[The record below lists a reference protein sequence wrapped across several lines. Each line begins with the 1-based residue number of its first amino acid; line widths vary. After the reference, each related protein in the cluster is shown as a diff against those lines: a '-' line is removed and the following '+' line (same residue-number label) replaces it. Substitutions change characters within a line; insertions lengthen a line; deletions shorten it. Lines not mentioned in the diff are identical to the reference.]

1 MSDNPMEQD
10 NKYID
15 SAVRAVTNKRPVPEI
30 DFTLHTM
37 EDNTQV
43 STLERVCKDVQAP
56 AFHPPTDEQFF
67 SPTDPNKPNLQFL
80 KQHFYREGR
89 LTEDQA
95 LWLLSECTK
104 VLEKEPNL
112 LEMDAPIT
120 VCGDV
125 HGQYYDLMKLFEVGG
140 DPADTRY
147 LFLGDYVDRGYF
159 SIECV
164 LYLWALKIWYPNTLW
179 LMRGNHECRH
189 LTDYFTFKL
198 ECKHKYSEAV
208 YEACMKSFCALPLA
222 AVMNKQFLC
231 IHGGLSP
238 ELHTLEDLKSID
250 RFREP
255 PTHGLMCDILWA
267 DPLEDF
273 GQEKTQEYF
282 VHNHVRGCSYF
293 FSYPAACA
301 FLEKN
306 NLLSIIRAHEAQD
319 AGYRMYRKTRT
330 TGFPSV
336 MTIFSAPNYLDVYNN
351 KAAVLKYEN
360 NVMNIRQFNCT
371 PHPYWLP
378 NFMDVFTWSLP
389 FVGEKI
395 TDMLIAIL
403 NTCSKEEL
411 EDETPLSSGPHSPP
425 LPSGTVANMDPES
438 SEYKRRAI
446 KNKILAIGRL
456 SRVFQVLRE
465 ESERVTELKTAS
477 GGKLPAGTLMLG
489 AEGIKQAITNF
500 EDARKVDLQNE
511 RLPPSGEE
519 VRRNSDAAREVAL
532 MRAAQEAESD
542 QKLAGVAR
550 RISMSSGSSRSQPRK
565 MAMSSCGRTEETV
578 RVEKVIMLLRVP
590 LARRPLSPKNC
601 ARLVKSV
608 YTPSSTWRSTA
619 SSVRKQPSAFAS
631 TRLVHDQSIA
641 HTCAD
646 TLYAPERIQVR
657 HATNLASRTAINPP
671 SNIPVENQQLHASLN
686 RLKDIASD
694 YVNQSRLQLA
704 LRGLETS
711 RPTVRIG
718 LLGLGQDGGVAARK
732 LARVLLADALDDEG
746 QWEKMLKLPSQDGK
760 PLLLRYGAEDD
771 ILPTNPLVNELNI
784 PSRVLEKNN
793 LELLITTLNTSSG
806 PNITADPS
814 GLAESILVPPLQTPV
829 ASSGRAGF
837 VRYPVHKAI
846 VVGEGIQGCMDFGR
860 LSSALEATTLGV
872 TGAQQGLIHVALS
885 VPRDSPRTQTN
896 DTGLISPV
904 DIDQAAVALD
914 LFRQDVANSALFN
927 TKWQASNIQAII
939 KFLVSDPMDPV
950 TGEAV
955 GLRPT
960 VQSHIRSTLDSATAA
975 IAASEKAA
983 SKAVVSNSMPDSV
996 RQEMTHAIAN
1006 WAQHAHTDLQVSIAN
1021 AIDSRSWRRISWS
1034 RLLWRVDDVGVAAQE
1049 VLRSHW
1055 LLDAESTLAFLAG
1068 RIEQAGFFK
1077 SNVGAANF
1085 NPDYAMHPSD
1095 RKVDKAGQVISGER
1109 AFLATPATPTS
1120 APSTKPK
1127 TGLMSK
1133 LFADKVREP
1142 TAAELLGIDV
1152 QAQKVREE
1160 GGIDIFHSRPW
1171 PLAIHFTRQKLLHTL
1186 VPSLQARA
1194 QALLAQSLT
1203 TIGATSALGI
1213 WLYIA
1218 TSGTMM
1224 AESGAIAALGL
1235 VWTLRRLQKKW
1246 EGERET
1252 WEAEVRE
1259 HGRVV
1264 LGEVEDVLRRV
1275 VRENERGVLRQAD
1288 IQDWDRAR
1296 EALRDVKRAMGDVEE
1311 VEEKVQEIGVKV

>member
-1 MSDNPMEQD
+1 MSGQPMEQD
-10 NKYID
+10 KYVD
-15 SAVRAVTNKRPVPEI
+15 TAVRAVTNKRPVPEI

-37 EDNTQV
+37 EDGTQV

-95 LWLLSECTK
+95 LWILSECTK
-104 VLEKEPNL
+104 VLEREPNL

-411 EDETPLSSGPHSPP
+411 EEETPLSSGPHSPP
-425 LPSGTVANMDPES
+425 LPSSSVANMDPDS
-438 SEYKRRAI
+438 TEYKRRAI

-519 VRRNSDAAREVAL
+519 VRRNSDAARHDAL
-532 MRAAQEAESD
+532 TRAAQEAEND

-550 RISMSSGSSRSQPRK
+550 RIS
-565 MAMSSCGRTEETV
+565 
-578 RVEKVIMLLRVP
+578 IL
-590 LARRPLSPKNC
+590 
-601 ARLVKSV
+601 
-608 YTPSSTWRSTA
+608 YTPAR
-619 SSVRKQPSAFAS
+619 
-631 TRLVHDQSIA
+631 A
-641 HTCAD
+641 H
-646 TLYAPERIQVR
+646 IR
-657 HATNLASRTAINPP
+657 HATNLASRTAINPA
-671 SNIPVENQQLHASLN
+671 SNVPAEHQQLYASLD

-718 LLGLGQDGGVAARK
+718 LLGLGQDGDVAARK
-732 LARVLLADALDDEG
+732 LARVLLADALGDEG
-746 QWEKMLKLPSQDGK
+746 QWEKMLKQPSQDGK

-771 ILPTNPLVNELNI
+771 MPPVNPLVNELNI

-793 LELLITTLNTSSG
+793 LEILITTLNTPSG
-806 PNITADPS
+806 PTITADPS
-814 GLAESILVPPLQTPV
+814 GLAEAILVPPLQTPV
-829 ASSGRAGF
+829 ASSGRTGF

-872 TGAQQGLIHVALS
+872 TGAQQGLIQVALS

-904 DIDQAAVALD
+904 DIDQAGAALD
-914 LFRQDVANSALFN
+914 LFRQDVANSAIFN

-939 KFLVSDPMDPV
+939 EFLASDPMDPI
-950 TGEAV
+950 TGDSV

-960 VQSHIRSTLDSATAA
+960 LQSHIRSTLDSAADA
-975 IAASEKAA
+975 IALSEQVANN
-983 SKAVVSNSMPDSV
+983 AVISNSISDQK
-996 RQEMTHAIAN
+996 RQEISQAISA
-1006 WAQHAHTDLQVSIAN
+1006 WAQHAHTDLQLSLAN
-1021 AIDSRSWRRISWS
+1021 ALDSRSWRRTTWS
-1034 RLLWRVDDVGVAAQE
+1034 RLLWRVDDVNVAAEE

-1068 RIEQAGFFK
+1068 RIEQAGFFR
-1077 SNVGAANF
+1077 SRGGVANF
-1085 NPDYAMHPSD
+1085 NPDYAMHASD
-1095 RKVDKAGQVISGER
+1095 RAVDPKTGQVVSKER
-1109 AFLATPATPTS
+1109 AFLAPSQASS
-1120 APSTKPK
+1120 APTMTKS
-1127 TGLMSK
+1127 SK
-1133 LFADKVREP
+1133 GFFGRFFTDKVAQP
-1142 TAAELLGIDV
+1142 SAADLLNTHALTAKV
-1152 QAQKVREE
+1152 AQT

-1186 VPSLQARA
+1186 VPTLQARA
-1194 QALLAQSLT
+1194 QTLLAQSLT
-1203 TIGATSALGI
+1203 TIGATSALGV

-1218 TSGTMM
+1218 TSGTML

-1246 EGERET
+1246 EAERQT

-1264 LGEVEDVLRRV
+1264 LAEVEDVLRTV
-1275 VRENERGVLRQAD
+1275 VRENERGVLRTSD
-1288 IQDWDRAR
+1288 LEDWRRAR
-1296 EALRDVKRAMGDVEE
+1296 EALSDVKRALGDVEE

>member
-1 MSDNPMEQD
+1 MSGNPMEQD

-37 EDNTQV
+37 EDGTQV

-95 LWLLSECTK
+95 LWILSECTK
-104 VLEKEPNL
+104 VLSQEPNL

-411 EDETPLSSGPHSPP
+411 EEETPLSSGPHSPP
-425 LPSGTVANMDPES
+425 LPSSSVANMDPDS
-438 SEYKRRAI
+438 TEYKRRAI

-519 VRRNSDAAREVAL
+519 VRRNSDAAREFAL
-532 MRAAQEAESD
+532 QRAAQEAESD

-550 RISMSSGSSRSQPRK
+550 RISMSSGSSRSPRK
-565 MAMSSCGRTEETV
+565 QHGHVESRKTEERQTI
-578 RVEKVIMLLRVP
+578 EKVTMLLRVP
-590 LARRPLSPKNC
+590 LARRPLSPKTCARIVSSGYTPSTPWPSASSIIRAQPAGVAC
-601 ARLVKSV
+601 ARLVHSQRLAHISKTSS
-608 YTPSSTWRSTA
+608 YTP
-619 SSVRKQPSAFAS
+619 
-631 TRLVHDQSIA
+631 
-641 HTCAD
+641 
-646 TLYAPERIQVR
+646 ERVQIR

-671 SNIPVENQQLHASLN
+671 SNVPAENQQLYASLD

-718 LLGLGQDGGVAARK
+718 LLGLGQDGDVAARK
-732 LARVLLADALDDEG
+732 LARVLLADALGDEG
-746 QWEKMLKLPSQDGK
+746 QWEKMLKQPSQDGK

-771 ILPTNPLVNELNI
+771 IPPMNPLVNELNI

-793 LELLITTLNTSSG
+793 LEILITTLNTPSG
-806 PNITADPS
+806 SNITADPS
-814 GLAESILVPPLQTPV
+814 GLAEAILVPPLQTPV
-829 ASSGRAGF
+829 ASSGRTGF

-872 TGAQQGLIHVALS
+872 TGAQEGLIQVALS

-904 DIDQAAVALD
+904 DIDQAGVALD
-914 LFRQDVANSALFN
+914 LFREDVANSAIFN
-927 TKWQASNIQAII
+927 TKWQASNIQSIL
-939 KFLVSDPMDPV
+939 KFMASDPMDPV
-950 TGEAV
+950 TGNSI

-960 VQSHIRSTLDSATAA
+960 LKSHIRSTLDSATDA
-975 IAASEKAA
+975 IALSEKVA
-983 SKAVVSNSMPDSV
+983 SAAVVSNSIPEQK
-996 RQEMTHAIAN
+996 RQEISQAISA
-1006 WAQHAHTDLQVSIAN
+1006 WAQHAHTDLQVSLAN
-1021 AIDSRSWRRISWS
+1021 ALASRSWRRTTWS
-1034 RLLWRVDDVGVAAQE
+1034 RLLWRVDDVGVAAEE

-1068 RIEQAGFFK
+1068 RIEQAGFFR
-1077 SNVGAANF
+1077 SGGGIANF
-1085 NPDYAMHPSD
+1085 NPDYAMHASD
-1095 RKVDKAGQVISGER
+1095 RAISKSGAPISKER
-1109 AFLATPATPTS
+1109 AFLAPAQASST
-1120 APSTKPK
+1120 PSTSSK
-1127 TGLMSK
+1127 GLLGK
-1133 LFADKVREP
+1133 FFTDKVP
-1142 TAAELLGIDV
+1142 QPSPADLLQTSSQV
-1152 QAQKVREE
+1152 AKVEQE
-1160 GGIDIFHSRPW
+1160 GGIDIFHTRPW

-1194 QALLAQSLT
+1194 QSLLAQSLT
-1203 TIGATSALGI
+1203 TISATSALGI

-1218 TSGTMM
+1218 TGGSMI
-1224 AESGAIAALGL
+1224 AEAGAIAALGL

-1246 EGERET
+1246 EGERES

-1264 LGEVEDVLRRV
+1264 LSEVEEVLRSV
-1275 VRENERGVLRQAD
+1275 VRTNERGTLRNAD
-1288 IQDWDRAR
+1288 MEDWQRAR
-1296 EALRDVKRAMGDVEE
+1296 GALERVEEALQEVKAGNKE
-1311 VEEKVQEIGVKV
+1311 

>member
-1 MSDNPMEQD
+1 MSGQPMEQD
-10 NKYID
+10 KYID

-37 EDNTQV
+37 EDGTQV

-95 LWLLSECTK
+95 LWILSECTK

-198 ECKHKYSEAV
+198 ECKHKYSETV

-411 EDETPLSSGPHSPP
+411 EEETPLSSGPHSPP
-425 LPSGTVANMDPES
+425 LPSNSVANMDPDSTEA
-438 SEYKRRAI
+438 KRRAI

-477 GGKLPAGTLMLG
+477 GGKLPAGMLMLG

-519 VRRNSDAAREVAL
+519 VRRNSDAARHDAL
-532 MRAAQEAESD
+532 TRAAQEAEND

-550 RISMSSGSSRSQPRK
+550 RISMSSGSGRSARK
-565 MAMSSCGRTEETV
+565 
-578 RVEKVIMLLRVP
+578 
-590 LARRPLSPKNC
+590 
-601 ARLVKSV
+601 
-608 YTPSSTWRSTA
+608 
-619 SSVRKQPSAFAS
+619 
-631 TRLVHDQSIA
+631 
-641 HTCAD
+641 
-646 TLYAPERIQVR
+646 

-671 SNIPVENQQLHASLN
+671 SNVPAENQQLYASLD

-718 LLGLGQDGGVAARK
+718 LLGLGRDGDVAARK
-732 LARVLLADALDDEG
+732 LARVLLADALGDEG
-746 QWEKMLKLPSQDGK
+746 QWEKMLKQPSQDGK

-771 ILPTNPLVNELNI
+771 IPPMNPLVNELNI

-793 LELLITTLNTSSG
+793 LEILITTLNTPSG
-806 PNITADPS
+806 PNVTADPS
-814 GLAESILVPPLQTPV
+814 GLAEAILVPPLQTPV
-829 ASSGRAGF
+829 ASSGRTGF

-860 LSSALEATTLGV
+860 LSAALETTTLGV
-872 TGAQQGLIHVALS
+872 TGAEQGLIQVALG

-904 DIDQAAVALD
+904 DINQAGLALD
-914 LFRQDVANSALFN
+914 LFRQDVANGAIFN
-927 TKWQASNIQAII
+927 SKWQASNIQAII
-939 KFLVSDPMDPV
+939 KFLASDPMDPV
-950 TGEAV
+950 TGDSV

-960 VQSHIRSTLDSATAA
+960 LQAHIRSTLDSAADA
-975 IAASEKAA
+975 IALSEQVANT
-983 SKAVVSNSMPDSV
+983 AVISNSISDQK
-996 RQEMTHAIAN
+996 RQEISQAISA
-1006 WAQHAHTDLQVSIAN
+1006 WAQHAHTDLQVSLAN
-1021 AIDSRSWRRISWS
+1021 AIDSRSWRRTTWS
-1034 RLLWRVDDVGVAAQE
+1034 RLLWRVDDVGVAAEE

-1068 RIEQAGFFK
+1068 RIEQAGFFR
-1077 SNVGAANF
+1077 SRGGVANF
-1085 NPDYAMHPSD
+1085 NPDYAMHASD
-1095 RKVDKAGQVISGER
+1095 RAVDPKTGGPISKER
-1109 AFLATPATPTS
+1109 AFLAPSQASS
-1120 APSTKPK
+1120 APTTTK
-1127 TGLMSK
+1127 TSK
-1133 LFADKVREP
+1133 GFFGKFFTDKVP
-1142 TAAELLGIDV
+1142 QPSTADLLNTHALTAKVAET
-1152 QAQKVREE
+1152 

-1203 TIGATSALGI
+1203 TIGATSALGV

-1218 TSGTMM
+1218 TSGTML

-1264 LGEVEDVLRRV
+1264 LSEVEDVLRTV
-1275 VRENERGVLRQAD
+1275 VRENERGVLRQSD
-1288 IQDWDRAR
+1288 IEDWQRAR
-1296 EALRDVKRAMGDVEE
+1296 AALVEVKRALGDVEE